1 MDKESYY
8 GHIEYKRY
16 IKITNPLK
24 HDSLVSQLKYRLIEG
39 NGRCIYMIGVEDNGT
54 IYNITNEDYEE
65 SLENL
70 KKMCISTNAE
80 IISIKKINS
89 DKGFHTE
96 DKYYYKV
103 IINDIITDN
112 EYRILNILNSSLNY
126 SSIDIVGIDSSNN
139 ILKLC
144 DTNSYDL
151 KKQSKYLIYIFNIS
165 KIDILKHIINY
176 KPHIIN
182 YIQNEYDP
190 QIKIDKYI
198 KLFNDLDISVVAYK
212 NIYTPNNL
220 LEIIKLKKESN
231 LININSKNILSIF
244 QTLFKGNIL
253 NNSKIYACI
262 TNNKIYD
269 ENHGLYIY
277 TFKTNTNDQQLN
289 ESVIKKQKLEIDEI
303 YHIYQPV
310 IKVNNDKLISISTLK
325 ELILN
330 NIHICYNNCNCI
342 ENGNVVYTDTINYP
356 FIPNQNNRIKN
367 KYYQGY
373 YKNEVLKIKFI
384 DDKIII
390 NKKVVLDENIL
401 IIDIE
406 SEFLFINI

>member
-54 IYNITNEDYEE
+54 IFNITNEEYAE
-65 SLENL
+65 SIENL
-70 KKMCISTNAE
+70 KKMCSSVNAE
-80 IISIKKINS
+80 IISTTKINY
-89 DKGFHTE
+89 DKPTE
-96 DKYYYKV
+96 EKYYYKV

-112 EYRILNILNSSLNY
+112 EYRILNILNSSINY
-126 SSIDIVGIDSSNN
+126 SSIDIVGIDSNNN

-151 KKQSKYLIYIFNIS
+151 KKQSKYLIYINNIS

-182 YIQNEYDP
+182 YIPNEYDLHLM
-190 QIKIDKYI
+190 IDKYI

-212 NIYTPNNL
+212 NIYAPNNL

-231 LININSKNILSIF
+231 LININSRNILSIF

-262 TNNKIYD
+262 INNKICD

-277 TFKTNTNDQQLN
+277 TFKTNTNDQQQN
-289 ESVIKKQKLEIDEI
+289 ESVIKKQKLQIDEI

-310 IKVNNDKLISISTLK
+310 IKVNNDKLISISTLN

-342 ENGNVVYTDTINYP
+342 ENGNVVYADTINYP
-356 FIPNQNNRIKN
+356 FSPNQNKIIKN

-373 YKNEVLKIKFI
+373 YKNEVLKVKFI
-384 DDKIII
+384 ADKIIL